1 MNFYEILNI
10 PKTASKSEIKKAY
23 YLMAKKYHPDIN
35 KAPDATE
42 KFKKINDAYHV
53 LYDDQLKLQYDNSLK
68 NNYQFKNDIN
78 NWKVTQFDKFME
90 QEFSISEID
99 SYLKSLNMNELI
111 HTYYYFWLS
120 FWANGDFTSS
130 LLKNRMSAK
139 IFLAFAKMSNINA
152 FINNIKKTFSS
163 SQRQRFQGNINNF
176 GQTIQQINYSFTNAN
191 NKKSYNR
198 MVQLINNNNLFD
210 SEEIALI
217 SIMPKYVNEIEILF
231 TSFENL
237 YNHHNKKGIFG
248 KKPTILKKK
257 WTGVQILVV
266 LIIIVVLVIV
276 FTRR

>member
-53 LYDDQLKLQYDNSLK
+53 LYDDQLKFQYDNSLK
-68 NNYQFKNDIN
+68 NNYQFKNDVN
-78 NWKVTQFDKFME
+78 NWKVTQFNKFME
-90 QEFSISEID
+90 EEFTISEID

-163 SQRQRFQGNINNF
+163 SQKQKFQGNINNF

-217 SIMPKYVNEIEILF
+217 SIMPKYVNEIELLF

-237 YNHHNKKGIFG
+237 YNHHNKKGIFN
-248 KKPTILKKK
+248 KKPAILKKK

-266 LIIIVVLVIV
+266 LIIIVVLVVV
-276 FTRR
+276 FTRK